1 MPARLTL
8 HFGDR
13 PPRVVEVREGRD
25 WVIGRDATSDLVIDD
40 DRVSRR
46 HALLRPAPDGWL
58 LSDLQSKNGS
68 AVNGFPARDT
78 PLGESSWVSLGGL
91 LARFEAVSEEERQAA
106 SAERLR
112 RWRTSL
118 ELRRGLTPQAGREE
132 LLRRLLSSVFEL
144 SGAERGFVLL
154 RRSDGELEVAAAA
167 GVDTAALGSEEFLGS
182 VGAVDRVLAGSASFA
197 TADALA
203 ESGFQARPSVWK
215 GGIRALVCVP
225 LKALDQVIGVVY
237 ADSRRPGAV
246 FTDLDVEI
254 LEALAAHAALAIGAA
269 RLEEELRAL
278 AAAVAARDDL
288 EPADRARLAAEI
300 EAAVARARTPLPL
313 PGAVAGG
320 DGATTWS
327 RLAAVHRRRG
337 GAG

>member
-25 WVIGRDATSDLVIDD
+25 WVIGRDATSDLVIED

-46 HALLRPAPDGWL
+46 HALLRPGPEGWQ
-58 LSDLQSKNGS
+58 LSDLNSKNGS
-68 AVNGFPARDT
+68 AVNGFPARET

-91 LARFEAVSEEERQAA
+91 LARFEAISEQERQAA

-118 ELRRGLTPQAGREE
+118 DLRSRLTPGAGRQE
-132 LLRRLLSSVFEL
+132 LLRRLLASVFEL

-154 RRSDGELEVAAAA
+154 ARADGELEVAAAS
-167 GVDTAALGSEEFLGS
+167 GVTAADLGGEEFSGS
-182 VGAVDRVLAGSASFA
+182 VGAVEQVLETGGSLA
-197 TADALA
+197 TSDALA
-203 ESGFQARPSVWK
+203 ESGFQARASVWK
-215 GGIRALVCVP
+215 AGIRALVCVP
-225 LKALDQVIGVVY
+225 LKAMDRTIGAVY
-237 ADSRRPGAV
+237 ADSRRAGSV
-246 FTDLDVEI
+246 FTELDVEI

-269 RLEEELRAL
+269 RLDEELRGL

-288 EPADRARLAAEI
+288 EPAKRTRLAAEI
-300 EAAVARARTPLPL
+300 EAAVERAQTPLPV
-313 PGAVAGG
+313 PGSGV
-320 DGATTWS
+320 TTWS
-327 RLAAVHRRRG
+327 GLLAAHGRRG
-337 GAG
+337 AAG

>member
-46 HALLRPAPDGWL
+46 HALLRPAPEGWL
-58 LSDLQSKNGS
+58 LSDLNSKNGS
-68 AVNGFPARDT
+68 AVNGFPARET

-91 LARFEAVSEEERQAA
+91 LARFEAISEQERQAA

-118 ELRRGLTPQAGREE
+118 ELRSRLTPGAGRQE
-132 LLRRLLSSVFEL
+132 LLRRLLASVFEL

-154 RRSDGELEVAAAA
+154 ARADGELEVAAAA
-167 GVDTAALGSEEFLGS
+167 GVTAADLGGEEFSGS
-182 VGAVDRVLAGSASFA
+182 VGAVEQVLSSGASLA
-197 TADALA
+197 TSDALA
-203 ESGFQARPSVWK
+203 ESGFQARASVWK
-215 GGIRALVCVP
+215 AGIRALVCVP
-225 LKALDQVIGVVY
+225 LKAMDRTIGAVY
-237 ADSRRPGAV
+237 ADSRRAGSV
-246 FTDLDVEI
+246 FTELDVEI

-269 RLEEELRAL
+269 RLDEELRGL

-288 EPADRARLAAEI
+288 EPAKRTRLAAEI
-300 EAAVARARTPLPL
+300 EAAVERAQTPLPL
-313 PGAVAGG
+313 PGSGV
-320 DGATTWS
+320 TTWS
-327 RLAAVHRRRG
+327 GLLAAHGRRG
-337 GAG
+337 AAG